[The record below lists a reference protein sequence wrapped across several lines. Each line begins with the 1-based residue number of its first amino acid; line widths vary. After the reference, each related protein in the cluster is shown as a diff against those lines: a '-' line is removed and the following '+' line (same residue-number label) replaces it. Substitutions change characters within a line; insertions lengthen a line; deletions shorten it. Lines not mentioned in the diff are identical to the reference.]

1 MQIAKRGGIGIRS
14 LGTIFRQ
21 MDNNGNKKL
30 DLEEFTQ
37 ALNTFGIF
45 PKVCE
50 TQALMKFFDV
60 DCDGNVGYEEFIR
73 GLRAPLTERRA
84 NMVNMAFSLM
94 DKDGSGVIT
103 GKDVATM
110 LDLSQMDEA

>member
-30 DLEEFTQ
+30 DIEEFTG

-45 PKVCE
+45 AKVCE
-50 TQALMKFFDV
+50 VQALMKFFDTNG
-60 DCDGNVGYEEFIR
+60 DGNIGYEEFIR
-73 GLRAPLTERRA
+73 GLRVPLTARREA
-84 NMVNMAFSLM
+84 MVKQAF
-94 DKDGSGVIT
+94 
-103 GKDVATM
+103 
-110 LDLSQMDEA
+110 